1 MAKCGMTFIIVII
14 QVITLLANYE
24 EDSIDSNCFNNQS
37 RFETCAIYPRK
48 PYNET
53 SRFNLNLVFKPL

>member
-24 EDSIDSNCFNNQS
+24 EDSIDSNWFNNQS

-53 SRFNLNLVFKPL
+53 